1 MTENM
6 KKIYLF
12 LLAAAS
18 VFAVA
23 SCEQAEME
31 ELVPVNPED
40 LTTLTLSFDA
50 TRTALVDGKTA
61 WVAGDKV
68 RIYNSTGTF
77 YNDVTI
83 SEADAGKASIQ
94 VEVNMKDNAYYA
106 VYPVEAANGISSGKI
121 GIKIPSNPDGLFA
134 SANICVAQT
143 GEGGT
148 TLAMRNATA
157 ILKLKVNSGNVV
169 EILQFSAQNPMVGT
183 YTVDLSEGAPVL
195 TAVSGSRAATVA
207 VGGVDGDYY
216 IPVAPGTY
224 AENFTATALRG
235 NGGYQTLTST
245 KANEIAINTIV
256 DMGSIGSNLSTGLSG
271 EGTEGNPYVISGYAE
286 FVAFTAS
293 VNLGNPYAGKFVSLS
308 ADLDEVKTP
317 VGYYLA
323 ADDQAAF
330 RGTFL
335 GNNHT
340 IGLTLDGDNS
350 KSVNYI
356 AAFGLLGEGAVVKN
370 VKVSGTATT
379 TGNYAAGLV
388 AYSRG
393 TSDERVTIDNCE
405 SAAKV
410 QGANQ
415 VSGIAGYA
423 CYTDITNCKNSG
435 ELTGN
440 TNVAGILGYAYYDNV
455 SECSNSGVITGK
467 ADCGRVLLM
476 KVNAHRMCYLDGT
489 NYTSYNTISTQGI
502 GGISGWVQNS
512 TISKCSNSAA
522 VSGVSKVAGIAGA
535 LYWSTSNGN
544 ANTGTITASN
554 DFAGGIVGWCYTN
567 TNNVDDTNSG
577 NVTGRAA
584 VGGIAGMLNAGI
596 SNGIITVKKCK
607 NTGNVTSTGMVNT
620 GFYNYGFNN
629 TSATGGIAGL
639 AEEYYNGAGNRC
651 VQMTSCVN
659 DGNITAPGQAVG
671 GIVGMRAVPM
681 NNCRNGYLDKCV
693 NNGTVETKLYRAGGI
708 AGVCFDR
715 FENSGFE
722 VRNCENHGTV
732 KAPYVL
738 AGIVGW
744 ATSAYPAGQVVD
756 GATNRIINCYND
768 GDILYDQTAYNDGS
782 GPYAAGIVGYNQK
795 IRIYNAFNAGAVKP
809 ASGEPNEYDAKLR
822 AEIVSCLG
830 RYAIFDYLYS
840 KKTGLPIATETPANQ
855 PPGVVGEITGQ
866 VQSDGYLEN
875 AVTIAGTDYDKPVAA
890 LNAWITSVTTTP
902 NLYLKWKDGTSNPV
916 FDN

>member
-169 EILQFSAQNPMVGT
+169 EILQFSAQNAMTGT

-308 ADLDEVKTP
+308 SDLDEVKTP

-423 CYTDITNCKNSG
+423 CYTDISNCKNSG
-435 ELTGN
+435 ELTGK
-440 TNVAGILGYAYYDNV
+440 TNVAGILGYAYNDNI
-455 SECSNSGVITGK
+455 SECSNSGIVNGT
-467 ADCGRVLLM
+467 ADCGRVLILP
-476 KVNAHRMCYLDGT
+476 AGSHRMSKLDG
-489 NYTSYNTISTQGI
+489 SDAVAYNSISTLGI
-502 GGISGWVQNS
+502 GGIAGWAQNV
-512 TISKCSNSAA
+512 TIAKSSNTGTI
-522 VSGVSKVAGIAGA
+522 SGVSKVGGIVGA
-535 LYWSTSNGN
+535 MYWSTSKESKNSGN
-544 ANTGTITASN
+544 VTASA
-554 DFAGGIVGWCYTN
+554 DFVGGIVGWTYTN
-567 TNNVDDTNSG
+567 SNNIEDSNSG
-577 NVTGRAA
+577 NVSGRAA
-584 VGGIAGMLNAGI
+584 VGGIAGMINGGI
-596 SNGIITVKKCK
+596 SNGVLAVKNCT
-607 NTGNVTSTGMVNT
+607 NTGNIVSDYATATAAK
-620 GFYNYGFNN
+620 FYNYSFAN
-629 TSATGGIAGL
+629 TSAAGGIVGL
-639 AEEYYNGAGNRC
+639 AVEYLNGSNRGAAQISEC
-651 VQMTSCVN
+651 KN
-659 DGNITAPGQAVG
+659 DGKVTGKGQAVG
-671 GIVGMRAVPM
+671 GILGMRTSPL
-681 NNCRNGYLDKCV
+681 NGNRTGFVNKCV
-693 NNGTVETKLYRAGGI
+693 NNGEVVNYLYRAGGI
-708 AGVCFDR
+708 VGICFDR
-715 FENSGFE
+715 FTAGAFE
-722 VRNCENHGTV
+722 IRNCENHGTV
-732 KAPYVL
+732 RSPYVL

-744 ATSAYPAGQVVD
+744 SSTAYPTGSEAAGWFENIQ
-756 GATNRIINCYND
+756 NCYND
-768 GDILYDQTAYNDGS
+768 GEILYDKNAYNDGS
-782 GPYAAGIVGYNQK
+782 GPYAAGIVGYCQQSR
-795 IRIYNAFNAGAVKP
+795 IRNVYNRGAVKP
-809 ASGEPNEYDAKLR
+809 VEGDPNSYDAKLM
-822 AEIVSCLG
+822 ADDISYLG
-830 RYAIFDYLYS
+830 KSSYADNLYCY
-840 KKTGLPIATETPANQ
+840 KTTLPLIGPTLGTPA
-855 PPGVVGEITGQ
+855 PKVGEIMGR
-866 VQSDGYLEN
+866 VQADGYLES
-875 AVTIAGTDYDKPVAA
+875 AVIINGTDYDTPVPA
-890 LNAWITSVTTTP
+890 LNAWVESDT
-902 NLYLKWKDGTSNPV
+902 YYKWKLGTNGPE
-916 FDN
+916 FDK

>member
-1 MTENM
+1 M
-6 KKIYLF
+6 KKIYLY

-23 SCEQAEME
+23 SCQQAEME
-31 ELVPVNPED
+31 VLQPVNPEET
-40 LTTLTLSFDA
+40 TTLTLAFDA

-77 YNDVTI
+77 YNDITI
-83 SEADAGKASIQ
+83 SEADAGKASID
-94 VEVNMKDNAYYA
+94 VEVQMKDKEYFA

-148 TLAMRNATA
+148 TLRMRNATA

-183 YTVDLSEGAPVL
+183 YTVDLSGDAPAL
-195 TAVSGSRAATVA
+195 TAVSGTKSATVA

-245 KANEIAINTIV
+245 KANEIALNTIV
-256 DMGSIGSNLSTGLSG
+256 DMGSIGSNLSTGLTG

-286 FVAFTAS
+286 YVAFTAS
-293 VNLGNPYAGKFVSLS
+293 VNLGNPYEGKFVSLS
-308 ADLDEVKTP
+308 SDLEDVKTP
-317 VGYYLA
+317 VGYYEA
-323 ADDQAAF
+323 ADEQASF
-330 RGTFL
+330 KGTFL

-340 IGLTLDGDNS
+340 VALNLDGDNN
-350 KSVNYI
+350 KNKNYI
-356 AAFGLLGEGAVVKN
+356 AAFGLLGEGAVVKD
-370 VKVSGTATT
+370 VKVSGTAVT
-379 TGNYAAGLV
+379 TGNYSAGLV
-388 AYSRG
+388 AYAKG
-393 TSDERVTIDNCE
+393 TSDARVTINNCE
-405 SAAKV
+405 SVAKID
-410 QGANQ
+410 GTNQ

-435 ELTGN
+435 ALTGK
-440 TNVAGILGYAYYDNV
+440 TNVAGILGYAYYANIKD
-455 SECSNSGVITGK
+455 CSNSGAITGT
-467 ADCGRVLLM
+467 ADCGRVLIVTQ
-476 KVNAHRMCYLDGT
+476 KSHNMCYLDGSNT
-489 NYTSYNTISTQGI
+489 ASYGTISTTAI
-502 GGISGWVQNS
+502 GGISGWTQNS
-512 TISKCSNSAA
+512 TVENCSNSGT

-535 LYWSTSNGN
+535 LFWSTSKKSV
-544 ANTGTITASN
+544 NTASVTASN

-567 TNNVDDTNSG
+567 TNNYDDTDSG
-577 NVTGRAA
+577 TVTGRAA
-584 VGGIAGMLNAGI
+584 VGGIAGMLNAGM
-596 SNGIITVKKCK
+596 SNGIITVRGCK
-607 NTGNVTSTGMVNT
+607 NTGEVISTGTVNT
-620 GFYNYGFNN
+620 SFYQYGFSK
-629 TSATGGIAGL
+629 TSAAGGIAGL

-659 DGNITAPGQAVG
+659 EGAVSGPGQAVG
-671 GIVGMRAVPM
+671 GIVGIRVVPL
-681 NNCRNGYLDKCV
+681 NNCQKGYIDKCI
-693 NNGTVETKLYRAGGI
+693 NKGSVESKLYRAGGI

-715 FENSGFE
+715 FENSGFII
-722 VRNCENHGTV
+722 RNCENHGTI

-738 AGIVGW
+738 AGIVGF
-744 ATSAYPAGQVVD
+744 ATSAYPAGQVSD
-756 GATNRIINCYND
+756 AATIRILNCYND
-768 GDILYDQTAYNDGS
+768 GDILYDATAYEDAK

-795 IRIYNAFNAGAVKP
+795 IRIYNVFNAGAVKP
-809 ASGEPNEYDAKLR
+809 VTGEANEYDAKLR

-830 RYAIFDYLYS
+830 RYAIFNYLYS
-840 KKTGLPIATETPANQ
+840 KKTGLPIATDTPANT
-855 PPGVVGEITGQ
+855 PAGVVGDVTGQ
-866 VQSDGYLEN
+866 VQADGYLEN
-875 AVTIAGTDYDKPVAA
+875 AVIIAGKDYDTPVAA

-902 NLYLKWKDGTSNPV
+902 NDFLTWKAGTNSPE
-916 FDN
+916 FDK